1 MASTRI
7 GIVGLGQ
14 RGLQH
19 LKTLWHIEDAQIVAL
34 CDPFADN
41 LEESKIRSFVA
52 DDFSLDGVDT
62 FTRFSDQMGS
72 NLLGSNLLDALYF
85 CIPPGR
91 HDGEILKAARA
102 GVHIFAEKPVS
113 LFQDEALAMD
123 AAIRQAGVIS
133 TVGFQQRHDISN
145 IAVEQFLRDKN
156 LVMATSVGN
165 GSLES
170 HSVKHTHT
178 EVLGG
183 PAGRVW
189 AANFA
194 WSGSTVVESGIH
206 TLDLMRF
213 WAGDVAWTRA
223 DYVPRQA
230 DDIEDGG
237 DNPDGYSV
245 AFGMESGM
253 VFNLLLT
260 RLRKT
265 FYSDGYMDIAWNRGH
280 LKFEPEG
287 PVAYYYDGPY
297 PPESKPSA
305 DSLRHPL
312 SLPEGENSM
321 TAISRAFVRAVA
333 ENDDSHLLNTFSS
346 SMNSLAA
353 VLAANASDQL
363 GGEKVVLNE
372 FLQSER
378 YATFRRKPTAATAPG
393 N

>member
-1 MASTRI
+1 MAGTRI

-19 LKTLWHIEDAQIVAL
+19 LRTLWSIDGAEIVAL
-34 CDPFADN
+34 CDPFAGN
-41 LEESKIRSFVA
+41 LEETKIRSFVA

-62 FTRFSDQMGS
+62 FTRFSELMES
-72 NLLGSNLLDALYF
+72 PRMDALYF
-85 CIPPGR
+85 CIPPSR
-91 HDGEILKAARA
+91 HDGEIVEAARA
-102 GVHIFAEKPVS
+102 GLNIFAEKPVS

-123 AAIRQAGVIS
+123 AAIREAGVIA
-133 TVGFQQRHDISN
+133 TVGFQQRHDLRN
-145 IAVEQFLRDKN
+145 IAVEEFLRDKH
-156 LVMATSVGN
+156 LVMATWVGN
-165 GSLES
+165 GTLES

-183 PAGRVW
+183 PSSRVW

-206 TLDLMRF
+206 SLDLVRF

-223 DYVPRQA
+223 DYIPRQA
-230 DDIEDGG
+230 DDVEDGG

-245 AFGMESGM
+245 TFGMESGM
-253 VFNLLLT
+253 IFNLLLT

-265 FYSDGYMDIAWNRGH
+265 FYGDGYQDIAWNRGH
-280 LKFEPEG
+280 LKFETEG

-297 PPESKPSA
+297 PPESSPSA

-312 SLPEGENSM
+312 PLPEGEDAM

-333 ENDDSHLLNTFSS
+333 EEDDSHLLNTFSS

-363 GGEKVVLNE
+363 GGEKVVLDD
-372 FLQSER
+372 FLKSER
-378 YATFRRKPTAATAPG
+378 YARFRSKTEAATDP

>member
-19 LKTLWHIEDAQIVAL
+19 LRTLWRIDGAEIVAL

-41 LEESKIRSFVA
+41 LEETKIRSFVA
-52 DDFSLDGVDT
+52 DEFSLDGVST
-62 FTRFSDQMGS
+62 YTRFSELVESGRTE
-72 NLLGSNLLDALYF
+72 ALYF

-91 HDGEILKAARA
+91 HDGELLEAARA
-102 GVHIFAEKPVS
+102 GLHIFAEKPVS
-113 LFQDEALAMD
+113 LFLDEAVAMD
-123 AAIRQAGVIS
+123 EAIKKAGVVA
-133 TVGFQQRHDISN
+133 TVGFQQRHDRRN
-145 IAVEQFLRDKN
+145 IAVEEFLRDKH
-156 LVMATSVGN
+156 LVMATWVGN
-165 GSLES
+165 GALES

-183 PAGRVW
+183 PCGRVW

-194 WSGSTVVESGIH
+194 WSGSTVVEAGIH
-206 TLDLMRF
+206 SLDLIRF

-223 DYVPRQA
+223 DYIPRRA

-245 AFGMESGM
+245 TFGMESGM
-253 VFNLLLT
+253 IFNLLLT

-265 FYSDGYMDIAWNRGH
+265 FYGDGYQGIAWNRGH
-280 LKFEPEG
+280 LKFESEG
-287 PVAYYYDGPY
+287 PVAYYYEGPY
-297 PPESKPSA
+297 PPESTPSA

-312 SLPEGENSM
+312 PVPEGEDAL
-321 TAISRAFVRAVA
+321 TAISRAFLRAVA
-333 ENDDSHLLNTFSS
+333 EEDDSQLLNTFSS

-353 VLAANASDQL
+353 VLAANVSDQL
-363 GGEKVVLNE
+363 GGEKVVLE
-372 FLQSER
+372 DFHRSDK
-378 YATFRRKPTAATAPG
+378 YACFRRKATAAAAPR